1 MLEVLLHEQISIYCK
16 YYFSLNHLSR
26 TTHHIFI
33 LLFHIFGC
41 LNPDLALKA
50 ENPIEKHLADSNLF
64 DYTKI
69 LTVAGVGM
77 HIRPEAVNHG
87 VHKTIIADEFYFN
100 AWRVIHPE
108 CRLDILVHIK
118 AHRLRHSRLI
128 QNLRLF
134 CDSVNSVTSNAL
146 VFIRIADNIIKIA
159 VPDKRIWA
167 ECVLFTIVM
176 QHNFLANIV
185 LSFLKTNF
193 SAMVDCLVDY
203 IDNIENLLIL
213 WFDSSVNGK
222 IALEFSALEGT
233 GE

>member
-213 WFDSSVNGK
+213 WFDSSLNGK

>member
-176 QHNFLANIV
+176 QHNFLANIL